1 MDSGVKQTRLQE
13 EDNSEQES
21 QSSWVK
27 ESTMMFYENFL
38 KSDKIIYWILQRRKR
53 EKKNGIPAD

>member
-27 ESTMMFYENFL
+27 ESIMMFYENFL

>member
-27 ESTMMFYENFL
+27 ESTMMLYENFL
-38 KSDKIIYWILQRRKR
+38 KSDKIIYKILQSTKV
-53 EKKNGIPAD
+53 